1 MEVERCVRR
10 EGEEIR
16 NFLRRIKST
25 VDEGWPDDMNGIEAA
40 QQNAE
45 RDAQAQQ
52 RRQQNIDYS
61 LKGLLLRYLQ
71 RKAQEYLVENQH
83 ATWNDFSTP
92 IIPKDVSFP
101 VSSTF
106 MKDEEQTKA
115 RTSNLGQELKNLQ
128 LELQEHYLNAVERNP
143 RPVDPYQEGRQNA
156 TRFCDYCTTNGHTPS
171 WFRKKL
177 RDE

>member
-1 MEVERCVRR
+1 MEVERCVRG
-10 EGEEIR
+10 EGEEFR
-16 NFLRRIKST
+16 NFLQRIKST
-25 VDEGWPDDMNGIEAA
+25 VDKGWPDDMNGIEAA

-45 RDAQAQQ
+45 RDAQARQ

-61 LKGLLLRYLQ
+61 LKVLQLRYLQ
-71 RKAQEYLVENQH
+71 RKAQEYLVENQN

-106 MKDEEQTKA
+106 MNYEEQTKA
-115 RTSNLGQELKNLQ
+115 RTSTLGQELKNLQ
-128 LELQEHYLNAVERNP
+128 SEIQEHHHNAVEGM
-143 RPVDPYQEGRQNA
+143 RPVDPYQKGRQNA
-156 TRFCDYCTTNGHTPS
+156 TRFCKFYTTNGHTPS
-171 WFRKKL
+171 WCRKKL